1 MLARFGEPRVLPLQL
16 LQELVALVNERW
28 IVPQR
33 LRDMAAKFRMK
44 ELLARIAFHSNS
56 RKLLRGMPV
65 KVFNDQDSRQA
76 LLDTA
81 QTVLDEA
88 ISEEEERAGE

>member
-1 MLARFGEPRVLPLQL
+1 
-16 LQELVALVNERW
+16 
-28 IVPQR
+28 
-33 LRDMAAKFRMK
+33 
-44 ELLARIAFHSNS
+44 
-56 RKLLRGMPV
+56 V